1 MSAAASPQLL
11 LNPYGRIGG
20 EPVVRAIVDRFYDLV
35 EGDSRFAALR
45 RVHAADLG
53 PVRHG
58 LTRFI
63 VGWLGGP
70 RDWFERGPCI
80 MALHRVFP
88 VTPALADQWATAMTC
103 AIAGEEGLDPAMGD
117 AMAQALGHLA
127 RGMINLGLEPPPTP
141 DDGSNDQG
149 SPSSSSASSVSPRIS
164 SSSSICGSPA

>member
-1 MSAAASPQLL
+1 MNAAASPQSLP
-11 LNPYGRIGG
+11 NPYGRIGG
-20 EPVVRAIVDRFYDLV
+20 EIVVRAIVDRFYDLV
-35 EGDSRFAALR
+35 EQDSRFVALR
-45 RVHAADLG
+45 GIHAADLG

-80 MALHRVFP
+80 MTLHRVFP

-103 AIAGEEGLDPAMGD
+103 AIAGQDGLDPAMGD

-127 RGMINLGLEPPPTP
+127 RGMINLPLDAGQT
-141 DDGSNDQG
+141 DQG
-149 SPSSSSASSVSPRIS
+149 SPSSSSASSVSPRTS